1 MTPQAWRVLRRAAAA
16 GLALAGVLGAAEPA
30 RGDAKG
36 DSLPGVESSA
46 ESRAGADRELDRLVA
61 LYEGMK
67 PAQAAAVLEQLDPEL
82 STRILLGMRARH
94 AAKVLASL
102 SPKRAADLTTR
113 MSRTSPVPAPRR
125 EGAR

>member
-1 MTPQAWRVLRRAAAA
+1 MTSRPTRRWGPVLAGGLVLTGFLIAA
-16 GLALAGVLGAAEPA
+16 GPA
-30 RGDAKG
+30 RGETGRDPA
-36 DSLPGVESSA
+36 PGVESRP
-46 ESRAGADRELDRLVA
+46 ELRGGADRDLDRLVA

-82 STRILLGMRARH
+82 STRILLGMRARQ

-113 MSRTSPVPAPRR
+113 MIRARPARAVSS